1 MRSLADDLRYAVR
14 LLRRSSGFTAG
25 ETLTLRL
32 GIGAT
37 TAIFT
42 VASTR
47 PDNAGT
53 VAQGRHD
60 LRRVSATL
68 AFRLCKLTSV
78 EMKR

>member
-14 LLRRSSGFTAG
+14 LLRRSSGFTAV
-25 ETLTLRL
+25 ETLTLML

-42 VASTR
+42 SRQRDLMTPSPVHK
-47 PDNAGT
+47 PDTIG
-53 VAQGRHD
+53 GGC
-60 LRRVSATL
+60 LRSL
-68 AFRLCKLTSV
+68 ACRLCKLTSV

>member
-1 MRSLADDLRYAVR
+1 MGSLADDLRYAVR

-25 ETLTLRL
+25 ETLTLML

-42 VASTR
+42 SPQRVLMTPSPLHK
-47 PDNAGT
+47 PDTICG
-53 VAQGRHD
+53 GC
-60 LRRVSATL
+60 LRSL
-68 AFRLCKLTSV
+68 ACRLCKLTSV